1 MCWNDTFLCVIL
13 QLRLTVAEALGSMSH
28 LMAHDKL
35 EEQLPKLLPT
45 ILGLYKKNSEHYIIS
60 KVKPSSP
67 FHNYRKCL
75 LEVNRSTSYSI
86 QVHMLFHPLWTV
98 SILCS
103 IKTWKC
109 VIVFALFKQPA
120 VTFIVRSDFM
130 TSLWENPGL
139 CTAWCSQ
146 ILFVFV

>member
-1 MCWNDTFLCVIL
+1 MLQLLLFVIL

-75 LEVNRSTSYSI
+75 VEVNRSTSYSI
-86 QVHMLFHPLWTV
+86 QVHMLFHQLWTV

-109 VIVFALFKQPA
+109 VIVFALFKQPT

-130 TSLWENPGL
+130 TSL
-139 CTAWCSQ
+139 
-146 ILFVFV
+146 